1 MAEIYSREPGYR
13 EQIEMALEGLLG
25 GGRQG
30 ARRARNVTG
39 LLDYVPFVGGGL
51 GASDARDAFNQGNY
65 LEGGLLTGA
74 TVLGGVPVVGPALA
88 KGAKAGGRRLLYD
101 APYSNYKIDPDL
113 PGLLAE
119 QTKVVPT
126 DKYVPEQTI
135 SPESLSSDG
144 YLLNLVGDRTN
155 VGEITRL
162 GGRDLD
168 QPITLD
174 GGMGYMR
181 GKGTGAWASEEDVI
195 KALSN
200 KTRDADGLPVY
211 GTYVAMSGTGSDFA
225 NMTRAVAMKDF
236 DPSELLKK
244 DIKEFDQ
251 SFRDAKAYKS
261 KNKETGVYD
270 GPGVTDDFPGIGSP
284 KLNDWLDKSGT
295 RRAAFFDFMDK
306 AKWRDK
312 GFPNVTEARF
322 AIQDPTLR
330 NLPAGNEV
338 FGGQSIARIDEAGA
352 TRPTSGLLMPHGTY
366 NTDLAGDYLGGF
378 EMGIPRSVLFPEFI
392 AARRAAGTRPSG
404 DNRSFAF
411 TPLLQ
416 PTNQEWLDGVM
427 KYLEANRGR

>member
-1 MAEIYSREPGYR
+1 MAELYSREPGYR
-13 EQIEMALEGLLG
+13 EQIEIGLGGLLG

-30 ARRARNVTG
+30 ARRAKKFTG

-74 TVLGGVPVVGPALA
+74 TALGAVPVIGPPLA
-88 KGAKAGGRRLLYD
+88 KAAKSGGRRLLYD

-119 QTKVVPT
+119 QTTVVPT
-126 DKYVPEQTI
+126 NQYVPEQII

-168 QPITLD
+168 QPIPLD
-174 GGMGYMR
+174 GGQGYMR
-181 GKGTGAWASEEDVI
+181 GKDTGAWASEL
-195 KALSN
+195 KSLKPLGL
-200 KTRDADGLPVY
+200 KTRDADGRPVY
-211 GTYVAMSGTGSDFA
+211 GSYVAMSGTGSDFA
-225 NMTRAVAMKDF
+225 NMTRQVAMRNF
-236 DPSELLKK
+236 DPSDLLKK
-244 DIKEFDQ
+244 DIKDFDKR
-251 SFRDAKAYKS
+251 FREAKAYDADK
-261 KNKETGVYD
+261 VRA
-270 GPGVTDDFPGIGSP
+270 DFPGIASP
-284 KLNDWLDKSGT
+284 KLDEWLDKTGT

-306 AKWRDK
+306 AEWRNK

-322 AIQDPTLR
+322 VIQDPTLR
-330 NLPAGNEV
+330 DLPAGNEV
-338 FGGQSIARIDEAGA
+338 FGGQSIARIDEAG
-352 TRPTSGLLMPHGTY
+352 TMRPTSGLLMPHGTY
-366 NTDLAGDYLGGF
+366 DTDLAGDYLGGF

-392 AARRAAGTRPSG
+392 SARRAAGTAPSG

-411 TPLLQ
+411 SPILQ

-427 KYLEANRGR
+427 KYLESNRAQ

>member
-13 EQIEMALEGLLG
+13 EQIEMALESLLG

-30 ARRARNVTG
+30 ARRARNVTS

-113 PGLLAE
+113 PSLLAD
-119 QTKVVPT
+119 QITVRPT
-126 DKYVPEQTI
+126 SAYVPEKVI
-135 SPESLSSDG
+135 SPEDLPSDA

-155 VGEITRL
+155 VGELTRI

-168 QPITLD
+168 QPIPLD

-181 GKGTGAWASEEDVI
+181 GQDTGAWASDERVI
-195 KALSN
+195 SALAK
-200 KTRDADGLPVY
+200 KTRSAEGKPVF
-211 GTYVAMSGTGSDFA
+211 GTYMAMSGTGSDFA
-225 NMTRAVAMKDF
+225 NMTREVAMRDF
-236 DPSELLKK
+236 DPSDLLKK
-244 DIKEFDQ
+244 DIKDFDKR
-251 SFRDAKAYKS
+251 FKAAKAY
-261 KNKETGVYD
+261 E
-270 GPGVTDDFPGIGSP
+270 PRLRADFPGISSP
-284 KLNDWLDKSGT
+284 KLDEWLDKSGT

-306 AKWRDK
+306 AEWRNK

-322 AIQDPTLR
+322 AIQDPKLR
-330 NLPAGNEV
+330 DLPAGVEQY
-338 FGGQSIARIDEAGA
+338 GGQSIARLDEAGT

-366 NTDLAGDYLGGF
+366 GTDLAGDYVGGF
-378 EMGIPRSVLFPEFI
+378 STAVPRSILFPEFYSQ
-392 AARRAAGTRPSG
+392 RRAMGVAPAG
-404 DNRSFAF
+404 DNRAF
-411 TPLLQ
+411 QMKTVLQ

-427 KYLEANRGR
+427 SYLNANQGR

>member
-30 ARRARNVTG
+30 ARRARNVTS

-113 PGLLAE
+113 PSLLAD
-119 QTKVVPT
+119 QITVRPT
-126 DKYVPEQTI
+126 SAYVPEKVI
-135 SPESLSSDG
+135 SPEDLPSDA

-155 VGEITRL
+155 VGELTRI

-168 QPITLD
+168 QPIPLD

-181 GKGTGAWASEEDVI
+181 GQDTGAWASDERVI
-195 KALSN
+195 NALAK
-200 KTRDADGLPVY
+200 KTRSAEGKPVF
-211 GTYVAMSGTGSDFA
+211 GTYMAMSGTGSDFA
-225 NMTRAVAMKDF
+225 NMTREVAMRDF
-236 DPSELLKK
+236 DPSDLLKK
-244 DIKEFDQ
+244 DIKDFDKR
-251 SFRDAKAYKS
+251 FKAAKAY
-261 KNKETGVYD
+261 E
-270 GPGVTDDFPGIGSP
+270 PRLRADFPGISSP
-284 KLNDWLDKSGT
+284 KLDEWLDKSGT

-306 AKWRDK
+306 AEWRNK

-322 AIQDPTLR
+322 AIQDPKLR
-330 NLPAGNEV
+330 DLPAGVEQY
-338 FGGQSIARIDEAGA
+338 GGQSIARLDEAGT

-366 NTDLAGDYLGGF
+366 GTDLAGDYVGGF
-378 EMGIPRSVLFPEFI
+378 STAVPRSILFPEFYSQ
-392 AARRAAGTRPSG
+392 RRAMGVAPAG
-404 DNRSFAF
+404 DNRAF
-411 TPLLQ
+411 QMKTVLQ

-427 KYLEANRGR
+427 SYLNANQGR

>member
-1 MAEIYSREPGYR
+1 MAELYSRDPGYR
-13 EQIEMALEGLLG
+13 ERLEIALEGLLG

-39 LLDYVPFVGGGL
+39 LLDFVPFVGGGL
-51 GASDARDAFNQGNY
+51 GASDARDAFNRGDL
-65 LEGGLLTGA
+65 LEGGLLAGT
-74 TVLGGVPVVGPALA
+74 TVLGAVPVVGPSLA
-88 KGAKAGGRRLLYD
+88 KAAKSGGRRLLFD

-126 DKYVPEQTI
+126 SQYVPERVI
-135 SPESLSSDG
+135 SPETLSSDG
-144 YLLNLVGDRTN
+144 FLLNLVGDRTN

-174 GGMGYMR
+174 GGRGYMR
-181 GKGTGAWASEEDVI
+181 GKGTGAWASEGN
-195 KALSN
+195 KLRPLSLAAQSAEG
-200 KTRDADGLPVY
+200 RPVY

-236 DPSELLKK
+236 DPANLLKK
-244 DIKEFDQ
+244 DIKDFDKR
-251 SFRDAKAYKS
+251 FRAAKAYD
-261 KNKETGVYD
+261 YD
-270 GPGVTDDFPGIGSP
+270 KIRKDYPGIASP
-284 KLNDWLDKSGT
+284 KLDEWLDKTGT
-295 RRAAFFDFMDK
+295 NRAAFFDFMDK
-306 AKWRDK
+306 AEWRDK

-322 AIQDPTLR
+322 VIQDPALR

-338 FGGQSIARIDEAGA
+338 FGGQSIARIDEAGT

-366 NTDLAGDYLGGF
+366 DTDLAGDYLGGF

-392 AARRAAGTRPSG
+392 AARRAAGTEPSG

-411 TPLLQ
+411 SPILQ

-427 KYLEANRGR
+427 KYLESNRGR

>member
-30 ARRARNVTG
+30 ARRARNVTS

-113 PGLLAE
+113 PSLLAD
-119 QTKVVPT
+119 QITVRPT
-126 DKYVPEQTI
+126 SAYVPEKVI
-135 SPESLSSDG
+135 SPEDLPSDA

-155 VGEITRL
+155 VGELTRI

-168 QPITLD
+168 QPIPLD

-181 GKGTGAWASEEDVI
+181 GQDTGAWASDERVI
-195 KALSN
+195 SALAK
-200 KTRDADGLPVY
+200 KTRSAEGKPVF
-211 GTYVAMSGTGSDFA
+211 GTYMAMSGTGSDFA
-225 NMTRAVAMKDF
+225 NMTREVAMRDF
-236 DPSELLKK
+236 DPSDLLKK
-244 DIKEFDQ
+244 DIKDFDKR
-251 SFRDAKAYKS
+251 FKAAKAY
-261 KNKETGVYD
+261 E
-270 GPGVTDDFPGIGSP
+270 PRLRADFPGISSP
-284 KLNDWLDKSGT
+284 KLDEWLDKSGT

-306 AKWRDK
+306 AEWRNK

-322 AIQDPTLR
+322 AIQDPKLR
-330 NLPAGNEV
+330 DLPAGVEQY
-338 FGGQSIARIDEAGA
+338 GGQSIARIDEAGM

-366 NTDLAGDYLGGF
+366 GTDLAGDYVGGF
-378 EMGIPRSVLFPEFI
+378 STAVPRSILFPEFYSQ
-392 AARRAAGTRPSG
+392 RRAMGVAPAG
-404 DNRSFAF
+404 DNRAF
-411 TPLLQ
+411 QMKTVLQ

-427 KYLEANRGR
+427 SYLNANQGR

>member
-1 MAEIYSREPGYR
+1 VAEIYSREPGYR

-181 GKGTGAWASEEDVI
+181 GKGTGAWASEGNTL
-195 KALSN
+195 KPLAL
-200 KTRDADGLPVY
+200 KTRAADGRPVY

-225 NMTRAVAMKDF
+225 NMTREVALRDF
-236 DPSELLKK
+236 DPSDLLKK
-244 DIKEFDQ
+244 DIKDFDKR
-251 SFRDAKAYKS
+251 FKAAKAYD
-261 KNKETGVYD
+261 YD
-270 GPGVTDDFPGIGSP
+270 KVRSDFPGIASP
-284 KLNDWLDKSGT
+284 KLDEWLDKTGT
-295 RRAAFFDFMDK
+295 RRAALFDFMDK
-306 AKWRDK
+306 AEWRKK

-322 AIQDPTLR
+322 VIQDPTLR
-330 NLPAGNEV
+330 DLPAGNEV
-338 FGGQSIARIDEAGA
+338 FGGQSISLIDEAGT

-366 NTDLAGDYLGGF
+366 DTDLAGDYLGGF

-392 AARRAAGTRPSG
+392 AARRASG
-404 DNRSFAF
+404 AEPRYDNRAFSF

-427 KYLEANRGR
+427 KYLEANRAQ

>member
-74 TVLGGVPVVGPALA
+74 TVLGGVPVIGPALA

-113 PGLLAE
+113 PSLLAD
-119 QTKVVPT
+119 QITVRPT
-126 DKYVPEQTI
+126 NQYVPEKVI
-135 SPESLSSDG
+135 SPEDLPSDA

-155 VGEITRL
+155 VGELTRI

-168 QPITLD
+168 QPILLD

-181 GKGTGAWASEEDVI
+181 GQDTGAWASDERVI
-195 KALSN
+195 NALAK
-200 KTRDADGLPVY
+200 KTQSAEGKPVF
-211 GTYVAMSGTGSDFA
+211 GTYMAMSGTGSDFA
-225 NMTRAVAMKDF
+225 NMTREVAMRDF
-236 DPSELLKK
+236 DPSDLLKK
-244 DIKEFDQ
+244 DIKDFDKR
-251 SFRDAKAYKS
+251 FKAAKAY
-261 KNKETGVYD
+261 E
-270 GPGVTDDFPGIGSP
+270 PRLRADFPGIGSP
-284 KLNDWLDKSGT
+284 KLDEWLDKSGT

-306 AKWRDK
+306 AEWRDK

-322 AIQDPTLR
+322 AIQDPKLR
-330 NLPAGNEV
+330 DLPSGVEQY
-338 FGGQSIARIDEAGA
+338 GGQSIARLDEAGT
-352 TRPTSGLLMPHGTY
+352 TRPTAGLLMPHGTY
-366 NTDLAGDYLGGF
+366 GTDLAGDYVGGF
-378 EMGIPRSVLFPEFI
+378 SAAVPRSILFPEFYSQ
-392 AARRAAGTRPSG
+392 RRAMGVAPAG
-404 DNRSFAF
+404 DNRAF
-411 TPLLQ
+411 QMKTVLQ

-427 KYLEANRGR
+427 TYLNANQGR

>member
-13 EQIEMALEGLLG
+13 EQIEIGLGGLLG

-30 ARRARNVTG
+30 ARRAKKFTG

-74 TVLGGVPVVGPALA
+74 TALGAVPVIGPPLA
-88 KGAKAGGRRLLYD
+88 KAAKSGGRRLLYD

-113 PGLLAE
+113 PGLLTE
-119 QTKVVPT
+119 QTTVVPT
-126 DKYVPEQTI
+126 NQYVPEQII

-168 QPITLD
+168 QLIPLD
-174 GGMGYMR
+174 GGQGYMR
-181 GKGTGAWASEEDVI
+181 GKDTGAWASEL
-195 KALSN
+195 KSLKPLGL
-200 KTRDADGLPVY
+200 KTRDADGRPVY
-211 GTYVAMSGTGSDFA
+211 GSYVAMSGTGSDFA
-225 NMTRAVAMKDF
+225 NMTRQVAMRNF
-236 DPSELLKK
+236 DPSDLLKK
-244 DIKEFDQ
+244 DIKDFDKR
-251 SFRDAKAYKS
+251 FREAKAYDADK
-261 KNKETGVYD
+261 VRA
-270 GPGVTDDFPGIGSP
+270 DFPGIASP
-284 KLNDWLDKSGT
+284 KLDEWLDKTGT

-306 AKWRDK
+306 AEWRNK

-322 AIQDPTLR
+322 VIQDPTLR
-330 NLPAGNEV
+330 DLPAGNEV
-338 FGGQSIARIDEAGA
+338 FGGQSIARIDEAG
-352 TRPTSGLLMPHGTY
+352 TMRPTSGLLMPHGTY
-366 NTDLAGDYLGGF
+366 DTDLAGDYLGGF

-392 AARRAAGTRPSG
+392 SARRAAGTAPSG

-411 TPLLQ
+411 SPILQ

-427 KYLEANRGR
+427 KYLESNRGQ

>member
-13 EQIEMALEGLLG
+13 EQIEMALGGLLG

-65 LEGGLLTGA
+65 LEGSLLTGA
-74 TVLGGVPVVGPALA
+74 TALGAVPVVGPALA

-119 QTKVVPT
+119 QITVVPT
-126 DKYVPEQTI
+126 NQYVPEQII

-162 GGRDLD
+162 RGRDLD
-168 QPITLD
+168 EPITLD
-174 GGMGYMR
+174 GGRGYMR
-181 GKGTGAWASEEDVI
+181 GKETGAWASEQNVI
-195 KALSN
+195 NSLSN
-200 KTRDADGLPVY
+200 KTREADGRPVY

-236 DPSELLKK
+236 DATDLSKK
-244 DIKEFDQ
+244 DITDFDQ
-251 SFRDAKAYKS
+251 SFKAARAYKK
-261 KNKETGVYD
+261 KNKVTGVYD
-270 GPGVTDDFPGIGSP
+270 GPGPTDDFPGIGSP
-284 KLNDWLDKSGT
+284 KLNEWLDKSGT
-295 RRAAFFDFMDK
+295 RRSAFFDFMDK
-306 AKWRDK
+306 AKWRKK

-322 AIQDPTLR
+322 AIQDPALR
-330 NLPAGNEV
+330 DIPSGREQ
-338 FGGQSIARIDEAGA
+338 FGGQAISQIDDAG
-352 TRPTSGLLMPHGTY
+352 TMRPTSGLLMPHGTY
-366 NTDLAGDYLGGF
+366 NTDLAGDYMGGF
-378 EMGIPRSVLFPEFI
+378 EMGVPRSLLFPEFI
-392 AARRAAGTRPSG
+392 QARRAAGTEPSG
-404 DNRSFAF
+404 DNRAF
-411 TPLLQ
+411 MMTPTLQ

-427 KYLEANRGR
+427 NFLNANRGQ